1 MYLLESFHLIS
12 AIALGIGLSAC
23 CGFRVF
29 IPMLVA
35 ALAIRL
41 HWITVNAG
49 MEWLATMPA
58 LIAIG
63 SAVIFE
69 VSAYYIPFVDN
80 LLDSLAIPLSV
91 AAGTVLAAS
100 VLPVGDLNPLLK
112 WGLGLLAGGATA
124 GTINT
129 GTSLLRLFSS
139 KATAGFGNGAI
150 ATVENLAA
158 LTGSLASLV
167 LPVLTA
173 LFLLFFSIY
182 LGLRLMRKMLPSGDT
197 SQDYQ

>member
-1 MYLLESFHLIS
+1 
-12 AIALGIGLSAC
+12 
-23 CGFRVF
+23 
-29 IPMLVA
+29 MLVA

>member
-1 MYLLESFHLIS
+1 MHLLESFHLIS

-58 LIAIG
+58 IIALG

-69 VSAYYIPFVDN
+69 VSAYYIPFIDN

-91 AAGTVLAAS
+91 AAGTVLAAAL
-100 VLPVGDLNPLLK
+100 LPVGDLNPLFK
-112 WGLGLLAGGATA
+112 WGLGILAGGATA

-167 LPVLTA
+167 LPVVTA

-182 LGLRLMRKMLPSGDT
+182 LGLRLMRKMLPSGG
-197 SQDYQ
+197 